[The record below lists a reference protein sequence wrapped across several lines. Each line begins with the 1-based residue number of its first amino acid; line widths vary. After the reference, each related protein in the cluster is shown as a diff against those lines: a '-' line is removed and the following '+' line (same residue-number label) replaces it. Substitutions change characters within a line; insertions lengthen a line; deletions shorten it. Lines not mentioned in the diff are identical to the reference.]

1 MESYGTILRKARED
15 KGLDIDTAARETAIT
30 PEFIRGLENE
40 DAAIFPG
47 EPYMIGF
54 LRNYAEYLDVNP
66 ESVLSLYRSK
76 SIQESPVP
84 DGLLVKQKPSFLK
97 PLTIIIS
104 CIAVLAVVFIIV
116 FVVIRKPS
124 DKNGNI
130 VVEKGMP
137 AKKYEL
143 GSKPFAGRLFRGDQ
157 IIVPTVKGKIVLT
170 VNDTLSSFG
179 IDTPVG
185 KLYTDLAEESELDID
200 GDTRPD
206 IIVYV
211 SDISATD
218 ASRGAEVRMLVK
230 QDTVDTVPAA
240 DTAPA
245 ENVPA
250 ATDVSAPKHKQQVV
264 LEDTRAYP
272 FTVNATFRGPCEF
285 RYRLDNKP
293 SEESYFTNGDV
304 VTMTANNG
312 ARLWMSNCNSVKFSI
327 IADTKSFDLDIGK
340 AGQVLAEDIKWVK
353 DVSGAYK
360 LVVVELD

>member
-15 KGLDIDTAARETAIT
+15 KSLDIDTAARETAIT

-40 DAAIFPG
+40 DAAVFPG

-97 PLTIIIS
+97 PLIILLS
-104 CIAVLAVVFIIV
+104 CIAVLVAVLVIV
-116 FVVIRKPS
+116 FVVTRKPS
-124 DKNGNI
+124 DKDGNV

-143 GSKPFAGRLFRGDQ
+143 GTKPFAGRLFRGDQ

-211 SDISATD
+211 SDISPTD
-218 ASRGAEVRMLVK
+218 ASRGAEVRMLLK
-230 QDTVDTVPAA
+230 QDSVDTVPA
-240 DTAPA
+240 DTAA
-245 ENVPA
+245 AGNVSTE
-250 ATDVSAPKHKQQVV
+250 TDASALKHKQQVI

-272 FTVNATFRGPCEF
+272 FTVNATFRGPSEF

-293 SEESYFTNGDV
+293 SEESYFINGDV

-353 DVSGAYK
+353 DVSGTYK

>member
-15 KGLDIDTAARETAIT
+15 KSLDIDTAARETAIT
-30 PEFIRGLENE
+30 PEFIRGLETE

-54 LRNYAEYLDVNP
+54 LRNYAEYLGINP
-66 ESVLSLYRSK
+66 DTVLSLYRNK
-76 SIQESPVP
+76 SIQESPIP

-97 PLTIIIS
+97 PLIILVS
-104 CIAVLAVVFIIV
+104 CIAVLAAAFIIV
-116 FVVIRKPS
+116 FVIIRKPV
-124 DKNGNI
+124 DKDGNV

-143 GSKPFAGRLFRGDQ
+143 GSKPFSGRLFRGDQ
-157 IIVPTVKGKIVLT
+157 IIVPTIKGKIVLT

-179 IDTPVG
+179 IDSPVG

-200 GDTRPD
+200 GDARPD

-218 ASRGAEVRMLVK
+218 SSRGAEVRMLIK
-230 QDTVDTVPAA
+230 QNNGDSAA
-240 DTAPA
+240 VAAAPA
-245 ENVPA
+245 ENISTV
-250 ATDVSAPKHKQQVV
+250 TDTSALKHKQQVV

-272 FTVNATFRGPCEF
+272 FTVNATFRGPCVF
-285 RYRLDNKP
+285 RYRLDRKP
-293 SEESYFTNGDV
+293 SEESYFTSGDV

-312 ARLWMSNCNSVKFSI
+312 TRLWMSNCNSVKFSI

-353 DVSGAYK
+353 DVSGTYK